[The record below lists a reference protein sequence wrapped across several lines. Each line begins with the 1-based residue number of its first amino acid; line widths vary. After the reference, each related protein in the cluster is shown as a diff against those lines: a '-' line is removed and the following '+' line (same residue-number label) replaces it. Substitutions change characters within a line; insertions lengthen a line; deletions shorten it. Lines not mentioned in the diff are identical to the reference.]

1 MISKDKNY
9 QLIIG
14 RHCPFQ
20 SPDYLSGAVK
30 EVLNYG
36 ANALM
41 VYLGAPQNT
50 HRKPLIDL
58 KVPEFHKTL
67 AENNFDINNLII
79 HGPYV
84 VNLAN
89 NSKEEMFNWSVQF
102 LQKELTRME
111 EIGLKT
117 IVIHPGSAINN
128 PTEEALLQIAK
139 GINLILE
146 KNSKVRIALET
157 MCGRGSEVGKDFQQL
172 KYIIDRVKK
181 KERIGVCW
189 DTCHLYSVGYNIKN
203 NLEEVIKEFEKIIGL
218 DKLWVIHVNDSLGEL
233 GSKVD
238 RHENIGYGK
247 IGLEA
252 LKKIV
257 WHPKLNG
264 VIKILET
271 PRKREEFKEEIRLL
285 KEKS

>member
-172 KYIIDRVKK
+172 K
-181 KERIGVCW
+181 
-189 DTCHLYSVGYNIKN
+189 L
-203 NLEEVIKEFEKIIGL
+203 
-218 DKLWVIHVNDSLGEL
+218 
-233 GSKVD
+233 
-238 RHENIGYGK
+238 
-247 IGLEA
+247 
-252 LKKIV
+252 
-257 WHPKLNG
+257 
-264 VIKILET
+264 
-271 PRKREEFKEEIRLL
+271 
-285 KEKS
+285 